1 MVQCAIFPWLSSDR
15 EAIVEYADYL
25 REEAARLRQ
34 SAELAQEPAVVD
46 ELRELAAIC
55 ERVAA
60 ELEDRMLAG

>member
-1 MVQCAIFPWLSSDR
+1 MVRCAIFAWLSSDR

-60 ELEDRMLAG
+60 ELEDRMLPG